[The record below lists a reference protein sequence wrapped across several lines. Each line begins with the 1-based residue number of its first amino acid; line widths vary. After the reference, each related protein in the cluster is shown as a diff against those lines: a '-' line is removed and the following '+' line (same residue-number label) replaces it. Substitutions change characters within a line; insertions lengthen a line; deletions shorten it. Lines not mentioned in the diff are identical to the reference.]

1 MEKQHVKLLVDMREQ
16 RSRVTDYLLKDDS
29 VSIEYTSL
37 SSGDYVFSPSAVCE
51 RKEAQDFV
59 SSIVD
64 RRIFSQVPKM
74 KSEYETV
81 VVIIEGNIYTTH
93 SAIEPAALIG
103 ALSWLMVLEGISVV
117 STDGPEMTA
126 ALISTMARHA
136 QHGLGYTIS
145 LRSGK
150 PKDQNAIA
158 QYLCEGLPA
167 VGGAKAQDLLDHFK
181 TARAVFNATID
192 QLCEVKGISR
202 QTAQKIFDASRIEWK
217 K

>member
-1 MEKQHVKLLVDMREQ
+1 MREQ
-16 RSRVTDYLLKDDS
+16 RSRVITYLRKEKS
-29 VSIEYTSL
+29 ISIEYTSL
-37 SSGDYVFSPSAVCE
+37 PSGDYVLSSSAVCE

-59 SSIVD
+59 LSILD

-81 VVIIEGNIYTTH
+81 VVVIEGNIFKTR

-103 ALSWLMVLEGISVV
+103 ALSWLIVLEGISVIF
-117 STDGPEMTA
+117 TDGPAMTA

-136 QHGLGYTIS
+136 QNGLGYTIS

-181 TARAVFNATID
+181 TAHAVFNATVD

-202 QTAQKIFDASRIEWK
+202 QTAQKIYNASRIQWRK
-217 K
+217 